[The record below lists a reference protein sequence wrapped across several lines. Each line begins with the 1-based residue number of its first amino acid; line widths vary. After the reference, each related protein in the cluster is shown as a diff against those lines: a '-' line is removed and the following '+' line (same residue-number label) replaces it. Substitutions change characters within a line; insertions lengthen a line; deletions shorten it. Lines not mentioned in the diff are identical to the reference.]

1 MGRICG
7 SSCKTISRKCAMAV
21 VIVEAMCVLPK
32 TEPGQSPIH
41 RPIPCCDDVVQYIDT
56 EAKYVIAVDMDS
68 GYW

>member
-1 MGRICG
+1 
-7 SSCKTISRKCAMAV
+7 MAV

-68 GYW
+68 GHW